1 MAFIK
6 VERWSWPRNSLQFL
20 NISRLIVLMIYID
33 PSFAANS
40 SIATSSDVWAALVAN
55 IAPLLVLVGEK
66 HVKAYF
72 KIMCRTSHHL
82 LYAAGPIGLVT
93 AITTLVRLNGSPLL
107 KRIIGRQF
115 ETRAEVLADVTSVTA
130 GDVCLELKNGKLEQT
145 TNPDPQD
152 WAQFYVHGK
161 KVGGA
166 QVALDYA
173 AGFRPIIGS
182 IAYGAVVTTS
192 QQYMRKWGWGMV
204 ASFRAVGDD
213 APVKTRKVA
222 EAYLSGSSSFE
233 DGQDAEELRATEA
246 CVAVYAAWT
255 DVSFSLTASHCLDH
269 GLTDVMRLAVVLT
282 CILADVAVIAMN
294 WVQQRDNQ
302 NCALV
307 AAGVAISVLGSFI
320 TARLVDAASD
330 ETTIDLTPLSATRAG
345 FYSERIAEGTEL
357 SFCPEAVVI
366 SSVAT
371 MRPERK
377 RLVGILSHCT
387 VVVMTL
393 GYIALYLGLRTSLW
407 WAPLALLLTFAVASV
422 ARAYFVP
429 DELELLKSGDPSPF
443 PFGDVLDTISARGD
457 LLFKDEGSTPIAN
470 EKDPKDTSSGCQ
482 SGNSNTGTPGLP
494 LQLSPA
500 RVGPT
505 YETVAYRCAFSQST
519 VPCSL
524 DNNRFFIAAVLAI
537 VIRLRRHSS
546 VGRSVPVEFTEST
559 LTDTTGQVLYSDL
572 LGRDGVWRQPLEIMV
587 SAVDMYSA
595 NPMDEFLIPLKA
607 WYWRAEAVRARGFAK
622 KISSQNLETELNERG
637 RNNQFPSFG
646 DDAGSQIGEAGC
658 LWMAV
663 KIAFVVFGGWTTSR
677 LEQFLVANLDA
688 QRDSMLSE
696 AEQQSLLE
704 CLKVAGLVVVV

>member
-1 MAFIK
+1 
-6 VERWSWPRNSLQFL
+6 
-20 NISRLIVLMIYID
+20 MIFID

-40 SIATSSDVWAALVAN
+40 AIGASSDVWAALVAN

-72 KIMCRTSHHL
+72 KVMCRTSHHL

-161 KVGGA
+161 KLGDA
-166 QVALDYA
+166 QVALDYGA
-173 AGFRPIIGS
+173 SFMPIIGS
-182 IAYGAVVTTS
+182 IAYGSVPTSS
-192 QQYMRKWGWGMV
+192 QQYMRKWGWAMA
-204 ASFRAVGDD
+204 ASFRVVGDD
-213 APVKTRKVA
+213 AAVKARKVA
-222 EAYLSGSSSFE
+222 EAYLVGSTSLG
-233 DGQDAEELRATEA
+233 DDQDTEELRGAEA
-246 CVAVYAAWT
+246 CVALYAAWT
-255 DVSFSLTASHCLDH
+255 DVSFNLTASHCLDH
-269 GLTDVMRLAVVLT
+269 GLTDIMRTAVVLV
-282 CILADVAVIAMN
+282 CVLADVAIIAMN
-294 WVQQRDNQ
+294 WMQQRDIQ

-307 AAGVAISVLGSFI
+307 SIGVAISVLGSFI

-345 FYSERIAEGTEL
+345 FYSERIPEGTML

-377 RLVGILSHCT
+377 RLVGILTHCT

-393 GYIALYLGLRTSLW
+393 GYVALYLGLRTSLW
-407 WAPLALLLTFAVASV
+407 WAPLALLFTFAVASV

-429 DELELLKSGDPSPF
+429 DQLELLDSGNPSPF
-443 PFGDVLDTISARGD
+443 PFGDVLEAESARGD
-457 LLFKDEGSTPIAN
+457 LLFKDEESPPITK
-470 EKDPKDTSSGCQ
+470 EKDPKDTGSGSQ
-482 SGNSNTGTPGLP
+482 SGNLDTSTPGLP

-500 RVGPT
+500 RIGPT
-505 YETVAYRCAFSQST
+505 YETVAYKCAFSESA
-519 VPCSL
+519 VHCSL
-524 DNNRFFIAAVLAI
+524 ANNRFFIAAVLAI
-537 VIRLRRHSS
+537 TIRLRRHSA

-559 LTDTTGQVLYSDL
+559 LTNTTTQVLYSDL

-587 SAVDMYSA
+587 SEVDMFSS

-607 WYWRAEAVRARGFAK
+607 WYWRAEAVRARGWAK
-622 KISSQNLETELNERG
+622 KISDQNLETELNGRG
-637 RNNQFPSFG
+637 RNRFPDFG
-646 DDAGSQIGEAGC
+646 DDGGDQIGDGGC

-663 KIAFVVFGGWTTSR
+663 KIAFVVFSGWTSSR
-677 LEQFLVANLDA
+677 LEQFLVDNLDA
-688 QRDSMLSE
+688 HRESMMSE